1 MKSGVRVFTRKLKHQ
16 VLSVKF
22 VPHQMLVAGD
32 SLHMLFLELPKY
44 LSKFKFICLFWLY
57 FLDVRDAASSS
68 LADLLSANQL
78 TKSAVLLDHIIPA
91 ITSDQCSQEEIIN
104 TMLSVIHNLKSYM

>member
-1 MKSGVRVFTRKLKHQ
+1 MESGVRVFTRKSKHQ
-16 VLSVKF
+16 LLNVKF

-32 SLHMLFLELPKY
+32 SLYRLFLELPKY
-44 LSKFKFICLFWLY
+44 MSKFKFIYLLLFY
-57 FLDVRDAASSS
+57 ILDVRDAASSS
-68 LADLLSANQL
+68 LADLLSVNQL

-91 ITSDQCSQEEIIN
+91 ITSDQCSHEEIIN